1 MLYCSPYNDYS
12 RRRRRASPS
21 RMKLRFLSGGYEAAI
36 VNRAF
41 AERLSVVSGYRAR
54 SFRAEEDVLPVL
66 RRILSG
72 GQASVGLRSAAG
84 GSALSRGSDDEVLRA
99 IAHRILSGD
108 LAIVERW
115 GGGGD
120 TFVHPR
126 PTPVSPLEMETAQ
139 QQRDPEPAPPPPP
152 MTPDEFL
159 IIPEEQAAALVTDAP
174 VCET

>member
-1 MLYCSPYNDYS
+1 
-12 RRRRRASPS
+12 
-21 RMKLRFLSGGYEAAI
+21 MKLRFLSGGYEAAI

-41 AERLSVVSGYRAR
+41 AERLSVMSGYRVR

-72 GQASVGLRSAAG
+72 GQAPAGLRGTASG
-84 GSALSRGSDDEVLRA
+84 PALSRDTNDEILRA
-99 IAHRILSGD
+99 VAHRVVIGD
-108 LAIVERW
+108 LAIVERQA
-115 GGGGD
+115 GGGD

-126 PTPVSPLEMETAQ
+126 SIPTSPLEMETAQ

-152 MTPDEFL
+152 MTPDDFI